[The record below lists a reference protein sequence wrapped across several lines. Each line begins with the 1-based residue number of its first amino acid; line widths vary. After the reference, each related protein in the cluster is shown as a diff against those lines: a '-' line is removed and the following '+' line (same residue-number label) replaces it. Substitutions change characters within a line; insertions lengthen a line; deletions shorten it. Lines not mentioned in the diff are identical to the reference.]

1 MTFGVSLTTPTWM
14 APVKWSEAGH
24 DAVFV
29 DASRGLVRF
38 IQVTRAEHQNYDH
51 IHFVEIL
58 DKLSLHDDLRGVR
71 FRKVKLYFVVPRE
84 REAEFMLPVRAAD
97 FLTNVVQVASS
108 STLAGMKT
116 RSHEETMVGGCM
128 ARVEVIGADYRMD
141 SGG

>member
-71 FRKVKLYFVVPRE
+71 FRKSGRLPHKRRSSGIFV
-84 REAEFMLPVRAAD
+84 
-97 FLTNVVQVASS
+97 NISS
-108 STLAGMKT
+108 SSDGKRT
-116 RSHEETMVGGCM
+116 S
-128 ARVEVIGADYRMD
+128 
-141 SGG
+141 